1 MFSAWFSL
9 VTDLTAAQLSAQ
21 EIIARR
27 MIGFAASHAKGT
39 LATDPELT
47 RMVTEKWSASIAGAS
62 AMSTAMVTAAANPAN
77 IMEAGAAVTR
87 AAVTPALRQLK
98 ANNRRLR
105 RRG

>member
-9 VTDLTAAQLSAQ
+9 VSDLTAAQLSAQ

-27 MIGFAASHAKGT
+27 MVGFAASHAKGT

-47 RMVTEKWSASIAGAS
+47 RMISEKWAASFAGA
-62 AMSTAMVTAAANPAN
+62 TAMAAAAANPASFTD
-77 IMEAGAAVTR
+77 AGAAMTR
-87 AAVTPALRQLK
+87 AALTPALRQLK